1 MPKQARPW
9 ALSLIVFLVIGA
21 VIAWSTEIVALTRFY
36 GSEGTLLRFS
46 NIGVTNPMIT
56 PCFWGAIAFLI
67 GIASAGSLYSRI
79 ERNPLGGYR
88 NLCWFLVACVLFG
101 WSNVG
106 YEMWKLNQSETGS
119 IVGCM
124 AQPMTSIF
132 QSSCLYGSVMFLAS
146 LVAVCFVVRKSS
158 AA

>member
-1 MPKQARPW
+1 
-9 ALSLIVFLVIGA
+9 
-21 VIAWSTEIVALTRFY
+21 LTRFY

-46 NIGVTNPMIT
+46 NIGVTNPLIT

-67 GIASAGSLYSRI
+67 GLAWAGSLYSTIARGG
-79 ERNPLGGYR
+79 PLGGYR
-88 NLCWFLVACVLFG
+88 TLAWFLVACVLFG

-119 IVGCM
+119 IIGCM
-124 AQPMTSIF
+124 AEPMTSIF

-146 LVAVCFVVRKSS
+146 LVAAHLVVRKS
-158 AA
+158 AAA